1 LPRLRRR
8 NLAPVA
14 VAGIVAFPIFFAA
27 VLAVS
32 LAIERPHRFQWRGR
46 DGRLI
51 EVDHPPTSGQEAKIW
66 ALALV
71 LPVALVVV
79 GLLASLWPRGGIYVV
94 AAAGIALA
102 VALPHRL
109 DRWSA
114 HHASR
119 FPFGMDLIPDS
130 NPSSTLGKGEWE
142 QSAKETVLSLT
153 HYAMGIAVAAA
164 VVTTLLA
171 LRRRYSRQPAPVGPP
186 PPAVTG
192 EPEVSPVL
200 GAVETESL
208 RGASPGASPAAGA
221 DRG

>member
-1 LPRLRRR
+1 VPPLPRR

-14 VAGIVAFPIFFAA
+14 VAGIVAFPLFFASL
-27 VLAVS
+27 LAVS
-32 LAIERPHRFQWRGR
+32 LAIERPHRFQWRGES
-46 DGRLI
+46 GRLI
-51 EVDHPPTSGQEAKIW
+51 EVDHAPTSGQEAKIW

-71 LPVALVVV
+71 LPALLVVV
-79 GLLASLWPRGGIYVV
+79 GVLASFWPRGGIYVV
-94 AAAGIALA
+94 SVAGIALA

-130 NPSSTLGKGEWE
+130 NPSSTLAKGEWE

-153 HYAMGIAVAAA
+153 HYAIGIAVAAA
-164 VVTTLLA
+164 LVTALLA
-171 LRRRYSRQPAPVGPP
+171 LRRRYARQPAPVPAPP
-186 PPAVTG
+186 PVVTG

-200 GAVETESL
+200 GPVEGESRL
-208 RGASPGASPAAGA
+208 VRRGLAG
-221 DRG
+221 RLFGSGR

>member
-1 LPRLRRR
+1 
-8 NLAPVA
+8 
-14 VAGIVAFPIFFAA
+14 VAFPLFFASL
-27 VLAVS
+27 LAVS
-32 LAIERPHRFQWRGR
+32 LAIERPHRFEWRGR

-66 ALALV
+66 TVALV
-71 LPVALVVV
+71 LPTALVLV

-94 AAAGIALA
+94 TAAGIVLA

-130 NPSSTLGKGEWE
+130 NPSSTLAKGEWE
-142 QSAKETVLSLT
+142 QSAKETVFSLT
-153 HYAMGIAVAAA
+153 HYAIGISVAAA
-164 VVTTLLA
+164 LVMALLA
-171 LRRRYSRQPAPVGPP
+171 LRRRYLRPPAPVPP
-186 PPAVTG
+186 SPPAVTG

-200 GAVETESL
+200 GSVEADSRL
-208 RGASPGASPAAGA
+208 ARRGLAG
-221 DRG
+221 RLFGSGR